1 MQGERATPRGDG
13 EPVAVANWLQ
23 IEDARITRV
32 RVTFDLGKL
41 LQAGGD
47 PRRRSAHHR
56 TYTLTE
62 FSSR

>member
-1 MQGERATPRGDG
+1 MGKQAVPVQAGGTPRGDG
-13 EPVAVANWLQ
+13 EPFPVANWLH
-23 IEDARITRV
+23 IEDDRITRV

-56 TYTLTE
+56 PHP
-62 FSSR
+62 